1 MYYYL
6 VITMN
11 QSQLLNEPKKSN
23 KRKVEKREL
32 NIEGKEQQLWLVK
45 VPSFVAKKWSTAE
58 HDEIVGVLTNQT
70 VMGPN
75 QKLMKKMEI
84 KLNDKNELKKENNN
98 DDINDDPESKVSDF
112 SLEAISFDK
121 DGQLLAFSHVGN
133 DENEG
138 YAILGNIT
146 KKLDMKPR
154 GTAQYREIIKGRTIK
169 ADTKKESRATDHQLF
184 TKSSDV
190 AKYVVDFRLPKTEFK
205 KNQLIEK
212 RRKECADDMAQSESL
227 RSIIFEVFAQNE
239 HNTFK
244 DLINI
249 CKDQPGY
256 TKEKDFKEM
265 LDNYAFYHTKGPWR
279 GNYELKPE
287 FKDFTAEYK
296 IE

>member
-1 MYYYL
+1 MS
-6 VITMN
+6 
-11 QSQLLNEPKKSN
+11 QSILSDTKKSN
-23 KRKVEKREL
+23 KRKIEKIEL
-32 NIEGKEQQLWLVK
+32 NLEGKDQQLWLVK

-58 HDEIVGVLTNQT
+58 HDEIVGVLSNQT

-84 KLNDKNELKKENNN
+84 KINDNSKKDINNVDDN
-98 DDINDDPESKVSDF
+98 DNDDPASKVNDF

-121 DGQLLAFSHVGN
+121 EGQLLAFSHVGN

-154 GTAQYREIIKGRTIK
+154 GTAQYREIIKERTIK
-169 ADTKKESRATDHQLF
+169 ADSKKETRATDHQLF

-212 RRKECADDMAQSESL
+212 RRKECADDMAQSES
-227 RSIIFEVFAQNE
+227 
-239 HNTFK
+239 
-244 DLINI
+244 
-249 CKDQPGY
+249 
-256 TKEKDFKEM
+256 
-265 LDNYAFYHTKGPWR
+265 
-279 GNYELKPE
+279 
-287 FKDFTAEYK
+287 
-296 IE
+296 

>member
-1 MYYYL
+1 
-6 VITMN
+6 MN
-11 QSQLLNEPKKSN
+11 QLSTMPETKKST
-23 KRKVEKREL
+23 KRKIEKVEL
-32 NIEGKEQQLWLVK
+32 NLEGKDQQLWLVK

-58 HDEIVGVLTNQT
+58 HDELVGVLTNQT
-70 VMGPN
+70 IIGPN

-84 KLNDKNELKKENNN
+84 KLNEKYNNN
-98 DDINDDPESKVSDF
+98 NNNEDDPSSKVNEF
-112 SLEAISFDK
+112 SLEAIPFDK
-121 DGQLLAFSHVGN
+121 EGQLLAFSHVGN

-154 GTAQYREIIKGRTIK
+154 GTSQYREIIKDRTLK
-169 ADTKKESRATDHQLF
+169 ADSKKETRSTDHQLF

-190 AKYVVDFRLPKTEFK
+190 SKYVVDFRLPKTEFK

-244 DLINI
+244 DLVAI

-256 TKEKDFKEM
+256 TKEKDLKDM
-265 LDNYAFYHTKGPWR
+265 LDNYAFYHSKGPWK
-279 GNYELKPE
+279 GFYELKGE

>member
-1 MYYYL
+1 
-6 VITMN
+6 MN
-11 QSQLLNEPKKSN
+11 DSKKSN
-23 KRKVEKREL
+23 KRKIEKVEL
-32 NIEGKEQQLWLVK
+32 NLEGKDQQLWLVK

-70 VMGPN
+70 VMGSN

-84 KLNDKNELKKENNN
+84 KLNNINKKDINNV
-98 DDINDDPESKVSDF
+98 DNDDPASKVNDF

-121 DGQLLAFSHVGN
+121 EGQLLAFSHVGN
-133 DENEG
+133 DDNEG

-154 GTAQYREIIKGRTIK
+154 GTAQYREIIKERTIK
-169 ADTKKESRATDHQLF
+169 ADSKKESRATDHQLF

-190 AKYVVDFRLPKTEFK
+190 AKYIVDFRLPKTEFK

-227 RSIIFEVFAQNE
+227 RSIMFEVFAQNE

-244 DLINI
+244 DLVTI

-256 TKEKDFKEM
+256 TKEKDLKDM
-265 LDNYAFYHTKGPWR
+265 LDNYAMYHSKGPWR
-279 GNYELKPE
+279 GFYELKPE
-287 FKDFTAEYK
+287 FKDFTAEFK